1 MTEAGA
7 DILLTRREGRVLTL
21 TLNRPERLNALT
33 AGLHERLHTA
43 LAEAAEDDT
52 VGAVVLTGA
61 GRAFCSGGDMGGSR
75 DPSLPP
81 PTLEQ
86 RADELLRHGDS
97 ARLLHEMPKPT
108 IAMVNG
114 AAAGAGLALALA
126 CDLRV
131 AARGAVLAT
140 AYARVAMSGDL
151 GISYFLPRLVGG
163 ARARELLFLGS
174 KPDADEALR
183 IGLVNRVEEPA
194 ALAMAVQS
202 LAAELAAGPAV
213 ALRYMKQ
220 NLVAAETG
228 TLGEVLRQEA
238 FGMARCG
245 RTQDVKEAA
254 AAFREKRPPEF
265 KGR

>member
-1 MTEAGA
+1 MNDSEL
-7 DILLTRREGRVLTL
+7 DILLAQREGKVLTL

-33 AGLHERLHTA
+33 PALHARLHA
-43 LAEAAEDDT
+43 SLVEAADDEGI
-52 VGAVVLTGA
+52 GAVVLTGA
-61 GRAFCSGGDMGGSR
+61 GRAFCSGGDMGSSR
-75 DPSLPP
+75 DPSQPP

-86 RADELLRHGDS
+86 HADDLLRHGDS

-108 IAMVNG
+108 IAMLNG
-114 AAAGAGLALALA
+114 PAAGAGLALALS

-131 AARGAVLAT
+131 IARGTVLAT
-140 AYARVAMSGDL
+140 AYSRVALSGDL
-151 GISYFLPRLVGG
+151 GISYFLPKLIGG
-163 ARARELLFLGS
+163 SRARALLFSGE
-174 KPDADEALR
+174 KIDADEALR
-183 IGLVNRVEEPA
+183 IGLVNRIEEPE
-194 ALAMAVQS
+194 ALATAVGALAAS
-202 LAAELAAGPAV
+202 LANGPIV

-220 NLVAAETG
+220 NLIAAETG

>member
-1 MTEAGA
+1 MSEAEE
-7 DILLTRREGRVLTL
+7 DMLLARREGRVLTL

-33 AGLHERLHTA
+33 AALHARLHAA
-43 LAEAAEDDT
+43 LAEAAEDDG

-81 PTLEQ
+81 STLEQ
-86 RADELLRHGDS
+86 RADDLLRHGDS

-131 AARGAVLAT
+131 VARGAVLAT

-151 GISYFLPRLVGG
+151 GISYFLPRLAGG
-163 ARARELLFLGS
+163 ARARELLFLGT
-174 KPDADEALR
+174 KLDADEALR
-183 IGLVNRVEEPA
+183 IGLANRVEEPE
-194 ALAMAVQS
+194 ALAATVGALAAS
-202 LAAELAAGPAV
+202 LADGPAV

-254 AAFREKRPPEF
+254 LAFREKRPPEF

>member
-1 MTEAGA
+1 MNDSEL
-7 DILLTRREGRVLTL
+7 DILLAQREGKVLTL

-33 AGLHERLHTA
+33 PALHARLHA
-43 LAEAAEDDT
+43 SLVEAADDEGI
-52 VGAVVLTGA
+52 GAVVLTGA
-61 GRAFCSGGDMGGSR
+61 GRAFCSGGDMGSSR
-75 DPSLPP
+75 DPSQPP

-86 RADELLRHGDS
+86 HADDLLRHGDS

-108 IAMVNG
+108 IAMLNG
-114 AAAGAGLALALA
+114 PAAGAGLALALS

-131 AARGAVLAT
+131 IARGAVLTT
-140 AYARVAMSGDL
+140 AYSRVALSGDL
-151 GISYFLPRLVGG
+151 GI
-163 ARARELLFLGS
+163 
-174 KPDADEALR
+174 
-183 IGLVNRVEEPA
+183 GLVNYIEEPE
-194 ALAMAVQS
+194 ALAMAVGALAAS
-202 LAAELAAGPAV
+202 LANGPIV

-220 NLVAAETG
+220 NLIAAETG